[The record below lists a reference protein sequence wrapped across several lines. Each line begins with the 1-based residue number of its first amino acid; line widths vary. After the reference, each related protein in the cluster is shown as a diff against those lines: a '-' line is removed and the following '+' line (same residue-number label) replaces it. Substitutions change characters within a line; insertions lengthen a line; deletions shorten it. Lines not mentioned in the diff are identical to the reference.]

1 MSYAVS
7 TQRAYSTH
15 RNNYLEF
22 CEKIKCNAVP
32 VTTENLC
39 RYAAYLGRTKSFAS
53 VQQYLNIIRVV
64 HLEMGFANP
73 LKDNFALKS
82 VLAGLKRGKGAGQT
96 FKLPLNPLDLLNIRK
111 HLVLSRIADS
121 QIWAVILCCF
131 YGLFR
136 VSNVAQ
142 IHKMGKADPKVI
154 RRQDLTI
161 TQQGCIITVF
171 ASKTL
176 QFKDRSCQVPIP
188 YLQSHPLCP
197 TSAIIS
203 FLSKAGNVSNGSS
216 LFSVQQGQQT
226 INITQTEVRKRL
238 NQLCSKIGL
247 PSERYGTHSL
257 RRGGATWMFLAKVP
271 LQVIKTI
278 GDWKS
283 DCVLRYIT
291 PDINSNM
298 DIITKAAK
306 CIPKDC

>member
-1 MSYAVS
+1 M
-7 TQRAYSTH
+7 
-15 RNNYLEF
+15 
-22 CEKIKCNAVP
+22 
-32 VTTENLC
+32 
-39 RYAAYLGRTKSFAS
+39 
-53 VQQYLNIIRVV
+53 
-64 HLEMGFANP
+64 
-73 LKDNFALKS
+73 
-82 VLAGLKRGKGAGQT
+82 
-96 FKLPLNPLDLLNIRK
+96 
-111 HLVLSRIADS
+111 
-121 QIWAVILCCF
+121 
-131 YGLFR
+131 
-136 VSNVAQ
+136 
-142 IHKMGKADPKVI
+142 
-154 RRQDLTI
+154 
-161 TQQGCIITVF
+161 
-171 ASKTL
+171 
-176 QFKDRSCQVPIP
+176 
-188 YLQSHPLCP
+188 
-197 TSAIIS
+197 IS